1 MSFDQTVVE
10 SVAALIGM
18 IFLGMGLRHFGI
30 LKEEDGGLFARLITQ
45 YTLPAL
51 IFLSLSTSSIDF
63 RKLLLAVVMIV
74 AQLLCALLAWLV
86 SGLLHLSRAR
96 KGALILGSTF
106 TSSGFLGYA
115 LVEEIYT
122 NNSAALADA
131 AIVSELGVATM
142 IFTFGVLIAIYFGTT
157 DLSKAEKRKECLA
170 FFRSPIFIALVL
182 GMLMSFVPMPKNNW
196 ALDTIYRV
204 LRISSSAN
212 TLLVT
217 LTIGVMMHFKDFR
230 TVWLI
235 VLLACFIKLFLQP
248 LFAFGQSTLFG
259 FPPVWHQ
266 IVVLEASMP
275 TAALSAVF
283 AKRYGCDAE
292 LTSILVFTTFISSI
306 LTIVTMVWLLG

>member
-10 SVAALIGM
+10 SVAALISM
-18 IFLGMGLRHFGI
+18 IFLAMGLRHFGI
-30 LKEEDGGLFARLITQ
+30 VKEENGGLFARLITQ

-51 IFLSLSTSSIDF
+51 IFTSLSTSSIDF
-63 RKLLLAVVMIV
+63 RKLLLAAVMIV
-74 AQLLCALLAWLV
+74 SQLLCALLAWGV
-86 SGLLHLSRAR
+86 SCLLRLSRSR

-115 LVEEIYT
+115 LVKEIYT
-122 NNSAALADA
+122 NNAAALADA

-142 IFTFGVLIAIYFGTT
+142 IFTFGILIAIYFGATN
-157 DLSKAEKRKECLA
+157 LSGKEKRIECLK

-182 GMLMSFVPMPKNNW
+182 GIVASFVPLPKDNW
-196 ALDTIYRV
+196 TLNAFYRM
-204 LRISSSAN
+204 LHIASNAN

-217 LTIGVMMHFKDFR
+217 MTIGVMLHFKDFR
-230 TVWLI
+230 SVWMI
-235 VLLACFIKLFLQP
+235 VLLACIIKLFLQP
-248 LFAFGQSTLFG
+248 LIAFGQSRLLG
-259 FPPVWHQ
+259 FPPTWHQ

-292 LTSILVFTTFISSI
+292 LTGILVFTTFVSSI
-306 LTIVTMVWLLG
+306 LTIVSMTWLLG